1 MILFPAIDIQGGKCV
16 RLLQGQFDQATTY
29 AEDPI
34 KVAERWKAEGAQWL
48 HIVDLDGARTGIP
61 SSRNLGLV
69 RVIAAEIGLPIQF
82 GGGVRNADSAAR
94 MFDMGVERVV
104 VGTAAARSPELIAAL
119 FSAYGEKIAVGVD
132 ARDGLVAVHGW
143 QESSGEQ
150 ATSFVTR
157 MAELGAQRFIYTDIA
172 RDGMLKG
179 VNIVSLA
186 QVAVAVPGV
195 HVIASGGVTTLGDLD
210 ALEELRR
217 ISAPNLEGVIIGKA
231 IYAGTVAFPEAL
243 QRFAT

>member
-16 RLLQGQFDQATTY
+16 RLLQGQFDRATTY
-29 AEDPI
+29 GDDPI
-34 KVAERWKAEGAQWL
+34 EIAARWKAEGAQWL
-48 HIVDLDGARTGIP
+48 HIVDLDGARTGVP

-82 GGGVRNADSAAR
+82 GGGVRSAEAAVR

-104 VGTAAARSPELIAAL
+104 VGTAAARSPELISAL
-119 FSAYGEKIAVGVD
+119 FSAYGDKIAVGVD
-132 ARDGLVAVHGW
+132 ARDGFVAVHGW

-150 ATSFVTR
+150 AAAFVTR

-186 QVAVAVPGV
+186 QVAVAVPDV

-231 IYAGTVAFPEAL
+231 IYAGTVALPQAL

>member
-29 AEDPI
+29 SDDPL
-34 KVAERWKAEGAQWL
+34 KVAERWKTEGAQWL
-48 HIVDLDGARTGIP
+48 HIVDLDGARTGVP

-69 RVIAAEIGLPIQF
+69 RAIASEVGLPIQF
-82 GGGVRNADSAAR
+82 GGGVRSAESADR
-94 MFDMGVERVV
+94 MFDMGVARVV
-104 VGTAAARSPELIAAL
+104 VGTAAARSPELIESL
-119 FSAYGEKIAVGVD
+119 FSAYGDKIAVGVD

-150 ATSFVTR
+150 ATAFVTR

-179 VNIVSLA
+179 VNVVSLA
-186 QVAVAVPGV
+186 QVAVAVPDV

-231 IYAGTVAFPEAL
+231 IYAGTVAFPDAL

>member
-29 AEDPI
+29 GDDPI
-34 KVAERWKAEGAQWL
+34 AIAERWKSQGAEWL
-48 HIVDLDGARTGIP
+48 HIVDLDGARTGVP
-61 SSRNLGLV
+61 SSRNLGLI
-69 RVIAAEIGLPIQF
+69 RHIAGELGLPIQF
-82 GGGVRNADSAAR
+82 GGGVRSQESAER
-94 MFDMGVERVV
+94 MFDMGVARVV
-104 VGTAAARSPELIAAL
+104 VGTAAARNPDVLANL
-119 FSAYGEKIAVGVD
+119 LSAYGEKIAVGVD

-150 ATSFVTR
+150 ATTFVKR

-179 VNIVSLA
+179 VNVVSLA
-186 QVAVAVPGV
+186 QVAVAVPDA
-195 HVIASGGVTTLGDLD
+195 HMIASGGVTTLGDLD
-210 ALEELRR
+210 ALEELRLS
-217 ISAPNLEGVIIGKA
+217 SAPNLEGVIIGKA

-243 QRFAT
+243 KRFAV

>member
-29 AEDPI
+29 ADDPI
-34 KVAERWKAEGAQWL
+34 TVAERWKAEGAQWL
-48 HIVDLDGARTGIP
+48 HIVDLDGARTGVP

-69 RVIAAEIGLPIQF
+69 RRIAEEVGLPIQF
-82 GGGVRNADSAAR
+82 GGGVRSADAAAR
-94 MFDMGVERVV
+94 MFDMGVARVV
-104 VGTAAARSPELIAAL
+104 VGTAAARSPDLISVMFA
-119 FSAYGEKIAVGVD
+119 AYGKKIAVGVD

-150 ATSFVTR
+150 ATTFVTR

-186 QVAVAVPGV
+186 HVAVAVPDV
-195 HVIASGGVTTLGDLD
+195 HVIASGGVATLGDLD

-243 QRFAT
+243 KRFNI